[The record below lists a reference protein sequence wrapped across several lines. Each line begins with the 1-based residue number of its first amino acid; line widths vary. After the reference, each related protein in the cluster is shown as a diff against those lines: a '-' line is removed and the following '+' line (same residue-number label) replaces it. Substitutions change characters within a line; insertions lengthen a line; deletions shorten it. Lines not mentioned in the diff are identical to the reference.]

1 MPKGKVTKII
11 DGYTL
16 QVKGG
21 TRIRLA
27 GIDAPEKPRKGGI
40 AAINKL
46 SDLVKGKT
54 ISYSQDA
61 YSYGR
66 TVGEVKLG
74 PKSVNKEM
82 QKFLNKQK

>member
-1 MPKGKVTKII
+1 MAKGKVTKVI
-11 DGYTL
+11 DGDTL

-40 AAINKL
+40 AATKKL
-46 SDLVKGKT
+46 AELVKGKT
-54 ISYSQDA
+54 VSYTEDA
-61 YSYGR
+61 ISYGR

-74 PKSVNKEM
+74 SKSVNKEM
-82 QKFLNKQK
+82 KKFLKK